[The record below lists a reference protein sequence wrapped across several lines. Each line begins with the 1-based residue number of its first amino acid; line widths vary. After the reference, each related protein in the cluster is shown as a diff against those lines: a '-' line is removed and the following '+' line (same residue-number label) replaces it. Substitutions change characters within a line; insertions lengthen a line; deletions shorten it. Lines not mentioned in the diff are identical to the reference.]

1 MGAGGEIF
9 IFDMGESVKIIDVA
23 RKMIKLS
30 GLELGKDIQIEISG
44 LRPGE
49 KLYEELLSDAE
60 NTLPTHHPK
69 IKIAK
74 IEAQDYAHIQSEY
87 DKLQAAFNQPNHL
100 VLVAQIKS
108 LVKEYVSNNSA
119 YETLD

>member
-1 MGAGGEIF
+1 
-9 IFDMGESVKIIDVA
+9 
-23 RKMIKLS
+23 MIKLS

-69 IKIAK
+69 IKIAQ
-74 IEAQDYAHIQSEY
+74 IEAQSPEHIQSEFE
-87 DKLQAAFNQPNHL
+87 KLLAAFNQNDHL
-100 VLVAQIKS
+100 VLVSQIKS
-108 LVKEYVSNNSA
+108 LVKEYVSNNSV

>member
-1 MGAGGEIF
+1 
-9 IFDMGESVKIIDVA
+9 MGESVKIIDVA

-74 IEAQDYAHIQSEY
+74 IEAQDHAHIQSEY
-87 DKLQAAFNQPNHL
+87 DKLLAAFNQPNHL

-108 LVKEYVSNNSA
+108 LVKEYVSNNSV
-119 YETLD
+119 YEALD